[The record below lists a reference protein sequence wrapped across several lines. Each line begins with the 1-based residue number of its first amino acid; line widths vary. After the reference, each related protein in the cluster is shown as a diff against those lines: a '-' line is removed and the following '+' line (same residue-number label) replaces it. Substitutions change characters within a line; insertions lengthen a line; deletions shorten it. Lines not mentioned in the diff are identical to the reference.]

1 MECRKCVACIHRIV
15 EYAPYIKQRVV
26 SCDLDKGCEYERK
39 EDGKEERLYKRK
51 SK

>member
-1 MECRKCVACIHRIV
+1 MECSKCVACIHRTV

-26 SCDLDKGCEYERK
+26 SCDLDKGCEFERK
-39 EDGKEERLYKRK
+39 RDGKKKGMYKNK